1 MLSTP
6 SPRDQNVKIMAN
18 RIKDMRKAL
27 RDALVERKTPGNWD
41 HIVNQ
46 IGMFTFTGLTGQS
59 LFPFSSCFLAG
70 CSLVSPSE
78 LMLPFFSFSFFFFS
92 PQISSSVR
100 SPDEPAPYLPHHEW
114 KDQHGGTQHQECWLR
129 RRRHPQGCHRQSVI
143 FNNNMFVLGLS
154 PLIFFLFL
162 LSPTH
167 TVLTPI

>member
-1 MLSTP
+1 MLSTHP
-6 SPRDQNVKIMAN
+6 PGTKTSRSWQIVS
-18 RIKDMRKAL
+18 RIC
-27 RDALVERKTPGNWD
+27 ERLCAMPLLSARP
-41 HIVNQ
+41 Q
-46 IGMFTFTGLTGQS
+46 ETGTT
-59 LFPFSSCFLAG
+59 SSTKLA
-70 CSLVSPSE
+70 CLPSLVSLVSRSS
-78 LMLPFFSFSFFFFS
+78 LFLPAFSLGVLWSVHPNSCYLFFLFLFFFS